1 MRRNSGRFLVIEI
14 VIVAALVAFMIFML
28 VSGGSADVPMEKIEA
43 GMEEEATV
51 RELRKKTLADAAGNL
66 GFELPAADEGIYY
79 RMDDIMDVRELFI
92 ARIEDDDE
100 REAVSAAVTEYME
113 EKRDSFEGYG
123 TDQFGLLSNGIITEK
138 GPYLFFGVSEDVLVW
153 ESKFLSLLR

>member
-1 MRRNSGRFLVIEI
+1 MRRSSGRFLVIEI
-14 VIVAALVAFMIFML
+14 VIAAALVAFMIFML
-28 VSGGSADVPMEKIEA
+28 VSGGSADVPMTKIEA
-43 GMEEEATV
+43 GMEEESSVA
-51 RELRKKTLADAAGNL
+51 ELRKKTLADAAGNL
-66 GFELPAADEGIYY
+66 GFEVAAVDEGIYY

-100 REAVSAAVTEYME
+100 REAVLAAVTKYME

-138 GPYLFFGVSEDVLVW
+138 GPYLFFGVSEDVLAW